1 MIFLEKSFYIS
12 YDNSELFLTIMK
24 FVADL
29 HIHSKFS
36 RATSR
41 EMVLDTLACWAKIK
55 GISLMATGDFTHP
68 EWLFLLKEKLDPT
81 GNGFFRLKKL
91 LPQDNE
97 YLRNFSFS
105 PEDVSFILST
115 EISFIYS
122 KKDRVRKIHL
132 LLLAPDFESV
142 DKINN
147 KLSGLGNLRSDGRP
161 ILGMD
166 AKNFVKIVADL
177 CPNCVVIPSHIW
189 TPWFSLFGANSGFDS
204 IEECFEEMTPFIF
217 ALETGLSSDP
227 AMNWRLSP
235 LDKYVLVSNSDA
247 HSPSKVGRESNV
259 FNTEFSYQG
268 LVEALKSKDSEK
280 FLYTIEFYPEE
291 GKYHY
296 DGHRKCGVI
305 FSPEETIQHKYV
317 CPECGKRLTVG
328 VMHRVIELADREA
341 GSSSP
346 AKIPFKNLIP
356 LNEIIAE
363 AVQKSADCKSVWDI
377 YFNLIREFHDEH
389 RILTEVPV
397 SELNRFNPERLGLGV
412 ERMRKGELKIVPGH
426 DGCFGK
432 ISLFE
437 KEAEAAEEEGQLK
450 LF

>member
-1 MIFLEKSFYIS
+1 
-12 YDNSELFLTIMK
+12 
-24 FVADL
+24 
-29 HIHSKFS
+29 
-36 RATSR
+36 
-41 EMVLDTLACWAKIK
+41 MVLDTLAYWAKVK
-55 GISLMATGDFTHP
+55 GITLLATGDFTHP
-68 EWLFLLKEKLDPT
+68 EWLFLIKEKLEST
-81 GNGFFRLKKL
+81 GNGFFRLKNP

-97 YLRNFSFS
+97 YLKNISFS
-105 PEDVSFILST
+105 PDEVSFILST

-132 LLLAPDFESV
+132 LLLAPDLESV
-142 DKINN
+142 DKLNN

-166 AKNFVKIVADL
+166 AKNFVKIVANL

-204 IEECFEEMTPFIF
+204 IEECFEETTPFIF

-247 HSPSKVGRESNV
+247 HSPSKVGREANV

-268 LVEALKSKDSEK
+268 LVEALKSKNSEK
-280 FLYTIEFYPEE
+280 FLYTIEFYPGE
-291 GKYHY
+291 GKYHF

-317 CPECGKRLTVG
+317 CPQCGRKLTVG
-328 VMHRVIELADREA
+328 VMHRVVELADREE

-356 LNEIIAE
+356 LNEIIAG

-377 YFNLIREFHDEH
+377 YFNLIREFNNEH
-389 RILTEVPV
+389 QILTEVPIPEF
-397 SELNRFNPERLGLGV
+397 SRFNPARLGLGV

-426 DGCFGK
+426 DGCYGK
-432 ISLFE
+432 INLFE
-437 KEAEAAEEEGQLK
+437 KETDTEEEEDQLK